1 MEYQTADCVAD
12 FNESDFK
19 QFASRV
25 GDRWSFTLS
34 YQEMQILDDLLPQHV
49 ISVQN
54 IKTGPGEE
62 IMVGKLIRKEG

>member
-19 QFASRV
+19 KFASRV

-34 YQEMQILDDLLPQHV
+34 YQEMQILDDLLPRHV

-62 IMVGKLIRKEG
+62 IMVGKLIRKED